1 MTNYTVLIANGE
13 FPNNEYCNNILSN
26 NPEIICVDTNQKLIE
41 KLGIKPKIILGDLD
55 TANINNANNSVQIIK
70 LDNQNKTD
78 LEKAFEFCLEE
89 KINEIVVLGAAGQAD
104 DHNLANILIAY
115 QYSKK
120 LNIELISNYF
130 RIMFIN
136 ERKTIKAKKNMRVSM
151 ISLDTNNKISSSG
164 LQYELK
170 NETLDTFTKGISNKC
185 MENEFTISAEKEL
198 ILFTEI
204 V

>member
-13 FPNNEYCNNILSN
+13 FPNNEYCNDILSN
-26 NPEIICVDTNQKLIE
+26 NPEIICVDTNQELIE

-89 KINEIVVLGAAGQAD
+89 KIHEIVVLGATGQAD

-151 ISLDTNNKISSSG
+151 ISLATNNKISSSG

>member
-26 NPEIICVDTNQKLIE
+26 NPEIICVDTNQELIE

-89 KINEIVVLGAAGQAD
+89 KINEIVVLGATGQAD

>member
-26 NPEIICVDTNQKLIE
+26 NPEIICVDTNQELIE

-89 KINEIVVLGAAGQAD
+89 KINEIVVLGATGQAD

-164 LQYELK
+164 LLYELK

>member
-13 FPNNEYCNNILSN
+13 FPNNEYCNDILSN
-26 NPEIICVDTNQKLIE
+26 NPEIICVDTDQQLIE
-41 KLGIKPKIILGDLD
+41 KLDIQPKIILGDLD
-55 TANINNANNSVQIIK
+55 TAKINKVNNNVRVIK

-89 KINEIVVLGAAGQAD
+89 KIYEIVVLGATGQAD
-104 DHNLANILIAY
+104 DHNLANILIANK
-115 QYSKK
+115 YSKK

-130 RIMFIN
+130 RIMFIK
-136 ERKTIKAKKNMRVSM
+136 EKKIIKTKKNMRVSM
-151 ISLDTNNKISSSG
+151 ISLDINNKISSSG
-164 LQYELK
+164 LQYEL
-170 NETLDTFTKGISNKC
+170 NHESLDTFTKGISNKC

>member
-1 MTNYTVLIANGE
+1 LTNYTVLIANGE

-26 NPEIICVDTNQKLIE
+26 NPEIICVDTNQELIE

-89 KINEIVVLGAAGQAD
+89 KINEIVVLGATGQAD

>member
-26 NPEIICVDTNQKLIE
+26 NPEIICVDTNQELIE

-89 KINEIVVLGAAGQAD
+89 KINEIVVLGATGQAD

-185 MENEFTISAEKEL
+185 LENEFTISAEKEL

>member
-26 NPEIICVDTNQKLIE
+26 NPEIICVDTNQELIE

-89 KINEIVVLGAAGQAD
+89 KINEIVVLGATGQAD

-120 LNIELISNYF
+120 LNIELISNDF

>member
-13 FPNNEYCNNILSN
+13 FPNNEYCNDILSN
-26 NPEIICVDTNQKLIE
+26 NPEIICVDTDQQLIE
-41 KLGIKPKIILGDLD
+41 KLDIQPKIILGDLD
-55 TANINNANNSVQIIK
+55 TAKINKVNNNVRVIQ

-89 KINEIVVLGAAGQAD
+89 KINEIVVLGATGQAD
-104 DHNLANILIAY
+104 DHNLANILIANK
-115 QYSKK
+115 YSKK

-130 RIMFIN
+130 RIMFIK
-136 ERKTIKAKKNMRVSM
+136 EKKIIKTKKNMRVSM
-151 ISLDTNNKISSSG
+151 ISLDINNKISSSG
-164 LQYELK
+164 LQYEL
-170 NETLDTFTKGISNKC
+170 NHENLDTFTKGISNKS

>member
-26 NPEIICVDTNQKLIE
+26 NPEIICVDTNQELIE

-89 KINEIVVLGAAGQAD
+89 KINEIVVLGATGQAD

-185 MENEFTISAEKEL
+185 IENEFTISAEKEL

>member
-1 MTNYTVLIANGE
+1 LTNYTVLIANGE

-26 NPEIICVDTNQKLIE
+26 NPEIICVDTNQELIE

-89 KINEIVVLGAAGQAD
+89 KINEIVVLGATGQAD

-115 QYSKK
+115 QYSKR

>member
-26 NPEIICVDTNQKLIE
+26 NPEIICVDTNQELIE
-41 KLGIKPKIILGDLD
+41 KFGIKPKIILGDLD

-89 KINEIVVLGAAGQAD
+89 KINEIVVLGATGQAD
-104 DHNLANILIAY
+104 DHNLANILIANK
-115 QYSKK
+115 YSKK

-136 ERKTIKAKKNMRVSM
+136 EIKTIKAKKNMRVSM

>member
-26 NPEIICVDTNQKLIE
+26 NPEIICVDTNQELIE

-89 KINEIVVLGAAGQAD
+89 KINEIVVLGATGQAD
-104 DHNLANILIAY
+104 DHNLANILIANK
-115 QYSKK
+115 YSKK

-136 ERKTIKAKKNMRVSM
+136 EIKTIKAKKNMRVSM

>member
-26 NPEIICVDTNQKLIE
+26 NPEIICVDTNQELIE

-89 KINEIVVLGAAGQAD
+89 KINEIVVLGATGQAD

-136 ERKTIKAKKNMRVSM
+136 ERKKIKAKKNMRVSM

-185 MENEFTISAEKEL
+185 MENEFTISAEKKL

>member
-26 NPEIICVDTNQKLIE
+26 NPEIICVDTNQELIE

-89 KINEIVVLGAAGQAD
+89 KINEIVVLGATGQAD

-115 QYSKK
+115 QYSKR

>member
-89 KINEIVVLGAAGQAD
+89 KINEIVVLGATGQAD

-136 ERKTIKAKKNMRVSM
+136 ERKKIKAKKNMRVSM

>member
-13 FPNNEYCNNILSN
+13 FPNNEYCNDILSN
-26 NPEIICVDTNQKLIE
+26 DPEIICVDTDQKLIE
-41 KLGIKPKIILGDLD
+41 KLGIRPKIILGDLD
-55 TANINNANNSVQIIK
+55 TAKINKVNNSVRVIQ

-78 LEKAFEFCLEE
+78 IEKALEFCLEE
-89 KINEIVVLGAAGQAD
+89 KIYEIVVLGATGQAD

-136 ERKTIKAKKNMRVSM
+136 EKKN
-151 ISLDTNNKISSSG
+151 N
-164 LQYELK
+164 
-170 NETLDTFTKGISNKC
+170 
-185 MENEFTISAEKEL
+185 
-198 ILFTEI
+198 
-204 V
+204 